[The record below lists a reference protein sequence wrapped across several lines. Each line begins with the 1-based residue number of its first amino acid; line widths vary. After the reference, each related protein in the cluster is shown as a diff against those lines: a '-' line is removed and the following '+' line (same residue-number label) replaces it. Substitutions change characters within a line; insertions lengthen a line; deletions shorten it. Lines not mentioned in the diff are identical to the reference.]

1 MNYAERKQR
10 YTYLETKLNANTK
23 KQQFPL
29 TSRATLQSLGINWMG
44 FFTFKKVTSV
54 YSLEKW
60 LLGAVLNSGES
71 ILGWYLQMCQLL
83 VQFLWEKFRTQVG
96 SKPDE
101 GK

>member
-1 MNYAERKQR
+1 MTYAERKQR

-23 KQQFPL
+23 KKTAVPSDFS
-29 TSRATLQSLGINWMG
+29 TTLQSLGINWMG

-71 ILGWYLQMCQLL
+71 ILG
-83 VQFLWEKFRTQVG
+83 
-96 SKPDE
+96 
-101 GK
+101 